1 MLTYLNGPE
10 SDPFNYIYASKGW
23 LSDYDPPRPFPF
35 WINLE
40 PTNHCQL
47 NCLFCSRQ
55 KSQRAKGYLD
65 LALAEALFDEVAA
78 QNALRLPEVS
88 ATAVRF
94 TGWGEPL
101 LHPHIDKLCALAKKR
116 SIPLKLYTNGLNLS
130 PALMD
135 QLIELEVD
143 DLQFSMQGLNE
154 KQYLFNRVG
163 SDYRLLVHN
172 IETISQKRGR
182 LKKPFLSILTSV
194 LASELK
200 SARPDEF
207 TERFLGLV
215 DKVAIDLTNLNFV
228 SDLER
233 VKPHLGDQSKGLRR
247 GLCVDVF
254 LALEVKYDGTIG
266 FCGQDA
272 DSLKEHTAGRF
283 PQDRLKEAWLGR
295 AMEAQRDKVGR
306 NLGHD
311 DSPVCRRCYHNTDK
325 YDLFKQ
331 NGAKNGGSR

>member
-1 MLTYLNGPE
+1 VLTYLNGPE

-55 KSQRAKGYLD
+55 KSKRAKGYLE
-65 LALAEALFDEVAA
+65 LALAEAIFDQVA
-78 QNALRLPEVS
+78 QEPG
-88 ATAVRF
+88 TAVRF

-101 LHPHIDKLCALAKKR
+101 LHPRIGDLCALVKER
-116 SIPLKLYTNGLNLS
+116 SIPLKVYTNGLNLS
-130 PALMD
+130 PALMER
-135 QLIELEVD
+135 LIELEVD

-154 KQYLFNRVG
+154 EQYLFNRVG
-163 SDYRLLVHN
+163 SDYGLLVKNLHMAS
-172 IETISQKRGR
+172 EMRGK

-200 SARPDEF
+200 KASPREF
-207 TERFLGLV
+207 TDRYLGVV

-228 SDLER
+228 ADLPR
-233 VKPHLGDQSKGLRR
+233 VKPYLEAQSKGLRR

-254 LALEVKYDGTIG
+254 LALEVKYDGTIE

-272 DSLKEHTAGRF
+272 DGLKEHQAGHF
-283 PQDRLKEAWLGR
+283 PQDRLKEAWLGK

-306 NLGHD
+306 KLGHEA
-311 DSPVCRRCYHNTDK
+311 SPVCRRCYHNTDK
-325 YDLFKQ
+325 YDMFKEKAG
-331 NGAKNGGSR
+331 NDGGSE